1 MKKQEI
7 QIEMQKTYAELE
19 KEYHRL
25 AKRADQRLVRLEGY
39 RHDKGY
45 ESITSYA
52 YATAQKA
59 IKEWSGDKA
68 TRFNTKAPKSKKD
81 LIAKISDI
89 NRFLQAPTS
98 TKKGTIDLYKSRAE
112 TTNKHFFGNDRSKY
126 LTWQEWQNFWDITGA
141 DMVDKI
147 PYAQAAAG
155 AGIMKKHKI
164 KTKDPDDI
172 KRTADKLVR
181 TDKID
186 VVEQSIIESLAE
198 NGLTL
203 DKLVRK

>member
-68 TRFNTKAPKSKKD
+68 TRFNTKVIYGS
-81 LIAKISDI
+81 S
-89 NRFLQAPTS
+89 
-98 TKKGTIDLYKSRAE
+98 
-112 TTNKHFFGNDRSKY
+112 
-126 LTWQEWQNFWDITGA
+126 
-141 DMVDKI
+141 
-147 PYAQAAAG
+147 
-155 AGIMKKHKI
+155 
-164 KTKDPDDI
+164 
-172 KRTADKLVR
+172 
-181 TDKID
+181 
-186 VVEQSIIESLAE
+186 
-198 NGLTL
+198 
-203 DKLVRK
+203 